1 MRRAA
6 VLILAAAALVAGRP
20 AAADSIEVF
29 VAAMG
34 GANHEF
40 GLLTP
45 TQWRLHAGHGAAAGV
60 DWHLTRHF
68 SAEVMSGNES
78 ESVRVSGT
86 RQGSFHVIPNA
97 AVFQYHPVTD
107 ALVEPYI
114 GVGVSY
120 LMFRGNRATPF
131 GRFEQ
136 PDHAALM
143 TQAGLDYVASS
154 HWRLM
159 FGAEYGPARSTAEVT
174 HATARTEKIDFHQL
188 YLATG
193 LRYRF

>member
-1 MRRAA
+1 
-6 VLILAAAALVAGRP
+6 VILAAYALIRGRP
-20 AAADSIEVF
+20 AAAESIEVF
-29 VAAMG
+29 VAALG

-40 GLLTP
+40 GSLTP

-60 DWHLTRHF
+60 DWHLTRHL

-78 ESVRVSGT
+78 ESVRVNGM
-86 RQGSFHVIPNA
+86 RGGSFHVIPNA
-97 AVFQYHPVTD
+97 AVIQYHPVTD
-107 ALVEPYI
+107 AIVEPYI
-114 GVGVSY
+114 GAGVSY
-120 LMFRGNRATPF
+120 LMYRGRRSTPF
-131 GRFEQ
+131 GRAEQ

-143 TQAGLDYVASS
+143 TQAGFDYVATP

-174 HATARTEKIDFHQL
+174 HPTAKTEKIDFHQL
-188 YLATG
+188 YLVTG